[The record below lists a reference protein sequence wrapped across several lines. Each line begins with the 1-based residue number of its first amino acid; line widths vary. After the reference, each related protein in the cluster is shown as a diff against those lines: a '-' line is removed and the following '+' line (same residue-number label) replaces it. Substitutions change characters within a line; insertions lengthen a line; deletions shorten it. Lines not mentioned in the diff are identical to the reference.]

1 MMQHN
6 VQFGLFDFN
15 GDINAQL
22 YTLCKLTKSEATYIA
37 NTIRTL
43 DASRH
48 HKTVVKDN

>member
-22 YTLCKLTKSEATYIA
+22 YTLCKLTKSEATYVA
-37 NTIRTL
+37 NTIRNI
-43 DASRH
+43 DNSRH
-48 HKTVVKDN
+48 CKSLPM